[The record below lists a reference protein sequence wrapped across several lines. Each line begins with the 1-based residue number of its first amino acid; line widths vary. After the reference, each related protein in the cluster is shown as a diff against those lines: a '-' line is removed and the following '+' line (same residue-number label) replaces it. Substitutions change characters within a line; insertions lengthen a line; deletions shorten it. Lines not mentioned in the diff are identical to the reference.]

1 MGASLVL
8 TFYDF
13 VGVIIPGSVLLIG
26 LGLLFDLGKLAEI
39 AIPRDA
45 GLVTAHLV
53 LAYVAGQLLQALS
66 DWLELLYWRCW
77 KGRPTD
83 WPLNRERHP
92 FGINA
97 VSEVTRLYHKGEPK
111 PEAASASLSA
121 PDLAEWHRC
130 VSYAVNASAA
140 EKLHDRMQIFNSLC
154 SMFRGMLTSFLLLL
168 VLVLAFIRPVQPAVP
183 VVLLAAG
190 LLSVYSMHK
199 FSRLYAAEL
208 FANVHRLIIE
218 RK

>member
-8 TFYDF
+8 TSYDF
-13 VGVIIPGSVLLIG
+13 VAVIIPGSLLLIG
-26 LGLLFDLGKLAEI
+26 LGLFFDLGKLAEI

-66 DWLELLYWRCW
+66 NWLELLYWRFW

-83 WPLNRERHP
+83 WPLTRERHP

-97 VSEVTRLYHKGEPK
+97 VSEVTRLYHKGEPGA
-111 PEAASASLSA
+111 AASPAA
-121 PDLAEWHRC
+121 PDLAEWRRC

-140 EKLHDRMQIFNSLC
+140 EKLQDRMQIFNSLC

-168 VLVLAFIRPVQPAVP
+168 VLVLGFLRPIQPAVP

-190 LLSVYSMHK
+190 LLSTYSMHK

>member
-26 LGLLFDLGKLAEI
+26 LGLFFDLGKLAEI

-66 DWLELLYWRCW
+66 NWLELLYWRFW

-83 WPLNRERHP
+83 WPLTRERHP

-97 VSEVTRLYHKGEPK
+97 VSEVTRLYHKGEPG
-111 PEAASASLSA
+111 AASSPAA
-121 PDLAEWHRC
+121 PDLPEWRRC
-130 VSYAVNASAA
+130 VSYAVNAAAA
-140 EKLHDRMQIFNSLC
+140 EKLQDRMQIFNSLC

-168 VLVLAFIRPVQPAVP
+168 ALVLGFLRPIQPAVP

-190 LLSVYSMHK
+190 LLSTYSMHK

>member
-13 VGVIIPGSVLLIG
+13 VGVIIPGSLLLIG
-26 LGLLFDLGKLAEI
+26 LGLFFDLGKLAEI

-66 DWLELLYWRCW
+66 NWLELLYWRFW

-83 WPLNRERHP
+83 WPLTRERHP

-97 VSEVTRLYHKGEPK
+97 VSEVTRLYHKGEPG
-111 PEAASASLSA
+111 ATASPAA
-121 PDLAEWHRC
+121 PDLAEWRRC

-140 EKLHDRMQIFNSLC
+140 EKLQDRMQIFNSLC

-168 VLVLAFIRPVQPAVP
+168 VLVLGFLRPIQPAVP

-190 LLSVYSMHK
+190 LLSTYSMHK